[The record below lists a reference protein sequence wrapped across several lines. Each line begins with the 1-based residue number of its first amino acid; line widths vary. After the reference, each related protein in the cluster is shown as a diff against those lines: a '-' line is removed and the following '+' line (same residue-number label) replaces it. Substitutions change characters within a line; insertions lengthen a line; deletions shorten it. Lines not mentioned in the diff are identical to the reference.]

1 MPQEYI
7 WVPANCLERLKKL
20 GDQKWGG
27 GGVTCDELAFWGAG
41 RGSNIIPS
49 HLMLGKPRVRDKL
62 LIRMKKVLA
71 RPTKRLCE
79 YLFAVKS

>member
-1 MPQEYI
+1 MMNWHP
-7 WVPANCLERLKKL
+7 R
-20 GDQKWGG
+20 GR
-27 GGVTCDELAFWGAG
+27 G

>member
-1 MPQEYI
+1 MGSGQLPGTPEKI
-7 WVPANCLERLKKL
+7 
-20 GDQKWGG
+20 GG
-27 GGVTCDELAFWGAG
+27 SEVG